1 MNKSEGNIQK
11 EIRAIIADTLEIE
24 EDSIGLEDHF
34 IDDLGI
40 DSITALDIVAGI
52 ESKYKI
58 KFPNDQLTKITSLKK
73 AVEAATDYL

>member
-58 KFPNDQLTKITSLKK
+58 KFQ
-73 AVEAATDYL
+73 